1 MPTKEVTAEPAIKTR
16 PIKKSKKSRINQRAL
31 LIILAGVFLVG
42 LLYYFRGQFIV
53 ATVNGQPIWRLT
65 LVRELEKQGG
75 RQTLDSII
83 TKTLILQEAKKQK
96 ILVSNE
102 EINQEIKKFEE
113 DLSGQGQDLDQLLTN
128 RGMTRADLSEQIK
141 LQKLVEKMTKNDL
154 QVSDQEVNE
163 YLEKNKNTLPQN
175 ADKEQI
181 KTQVR
186 EQLKEQKL
194 NEKIQSF
201 IQSLRDQAKITH
213 LLPL

>member
-1 MPTKEVTAEPAIKTR
+1 MQTKEVTAEPAIKTR
-16 PIKKSKKSRINQRAL
+16 PRKKSKINQRAL
-31 LIILAGVFLVG
+31 LIILAGVFLAG

-75 RQTLDSII
+75 GQTLDSII

-113 DLSGQGQDLDQLLTN
+113 DLSGQGQDLNQLLTN

-154 QVSDQEVNE
+154 EVTDQEVND
-163 YLEKNKNTLPQN
+163 YLEKNKNTLLQT